1 MKKMVRLT
9 AILAA
14 AALAAGL
21 MVGCSTVPSSGDS
34 TTAAPTDT
42 VLLLEQGDGVPALT
56 NPEEFTENINTAFG
70 GSAALVITDGQPQV
84 YGPVKFNVKKNN
96 EIQQN
101 KANNKLKASFVEI
114 VKEARA
120 QVPETDVLTSVN
132 LAARVLN
139 AGTAENKQLIIVH
152 SGVTTAASFPMPDSD
167 IVSED
172 PVALVDR
179 LEKAA
184 MIPDLEGVAVE
195 WFGAGDT
202 AGSQPTLSAKQTEA
216 IKAFWSEYFNRAKA
230 SLTFHS
236 DVISGTAITEFGH
249 TVTPM
254 AADGGIDFLKITNE
268 QIAFRP
274 DSVEFA
280 DEAAASTVLNEL
292 AEQIRTSSSST
303 SSSSYV
309 IAGSVA
315 KVDGSTAESAKRL
328 GLARAKAVRDRLVAA
343 GVDSGRLIC
352 YGLGFEATDCRSSVE
367 EENRCVFLVQAN
379 TAQAA
384 QFEAVG
390 QPES

>member
-1 MKKMVRLT
+1 MKKMFRLT

-14 AALAAGL
+14 ASLAAGL

-42 VLLLEQGDGVPALT
+42 VLLLEQGDGMPALT
-56 NPEEFTENINTAFG
+56 NPEDFTEKINTVFG
-70 GSAALVITDGQPQV
+70 SSAALIITDGQPQV
-84 YGPVKFNVKKNN
+84 YGPVKFNVKKSND
-96 EIQQN
+96 IQQ
-101 KANNKLKASFVEI
+101 KKVNNKLKVSFVEI

-152 SGVTTAASFPMPDSD
+152 SGITTAASFPMPDSA

-236 DVISGTAITEFGH
+236 DVISGPAITEFGH

-292 AEQIRTSSSST
+292 AEQIRTSSSS
-303 SSSSYV
+303 YV

-343 GVDSGRLIC
+343 SVDSGRLIC

>member
-1 MKKMVRLT
+1 MKKMFRLT

-14 AALAAGL
+14 ASLAAGL

-42 VLLLEQGDGVPALT
+42 VLLLEQGDGMPALT
-56 NPEEFTENINTAFG
+56 NPEDYTENINTVFG
-70 GSAALVITDGQPQV
+70 SSAALIITDGQPQV

-96 EIQQN
+96 DIQQ
-101 KANNKLKASFVEI
+101 KKVNNKLKASFVEI

-120 QVPETDVLTSVN
+120 QVPETDVLTSVS

-139 AGTAENKQLIIVH
+139 AGTAENKQLIILH
-152 SGVTTAASFPMPDSD
+152 SGVSTAATLPMED
-167 IVSED
+167 INIVNED

-179 LEKAA
+179 LEEAA
-184 MIPDLEGVAVE
+184 MIPDLEGVSVE

-236 DVISGTAITEFGH
+236 DVISGPAITVGH

-254 AADGGIDFLKITNE
+254 VADGGIEFVKITNE
-268 QIAFRP
+268 QIAFLP

-280 DEAAASTVLNEL
+280 DEAAASTVINEL
-292 AEQIRTSSSST
+292 AEQIRT

-315 KVDGSTAESAKRL
+315 KVDGSTTEGAKRL
-328 GLARAKAVRDRLVAA
+328 SLARAKAVRDCVVSA
-343 GVDSGRLIC
+343 GVDSAKLTC
-352 YGLGFEATDCRSSVE
+352 YGLGFEVTDCRSSMQ

-384 QFEAVG
+384 QFKAVG
-390 QPES
+390 QPEN

>member
-1 MKKMVRLT
+1 MKKMFRLT
-9 AILAA
+9 AVLAA

-42 VLLLEQGDGVPALT
+42 VLLLEQGDGMPALT
-56 NPEEFTENINTAFG
+56 NPEDFTEKINTVFG
-70 GSAALVITDGQPQV
+70 SSAALIITDGQPQV

-96 EIQQN
+96 DIQQK

-152 SGVTTAASFPMPDSD
+152 SGITTAASFPMPDSA

-236 DVISGTAITEFGH
+236 DVISGPAITEFGH

-292 AEQIRTSSSST
+292 AEQIRTSSSS
-303 SSSSYV
+303 YV

-343 GVDSGRLIC
+343 SVDSGRLIC